1 MRTLNY
7 LLKLLCH
14 RNRDGSY
21 ATRADRERMLALFA
35 NQLHE
40 LCYRH
45 MRADSLKPKHV
56 EALLE
61 RWKAEGLSA
70 ATIKNRSAALRWWA
84 EKIGKENVVARKND
98 AYRVERRQFV
108 TNQDKGK
115 DLDPTKLDQVASPYV
130 AMSLRLQEAFGLRR
144 EESIKL
150 RPAWA
155 DQGNVLRLKASWTK
169 GGRERE
175 IPIRTEAQRAVLD
188 EAKKLAAGGSLIPA
202 GSSYREQLNAFK
214 AECKRVGINR
224 VHGLRHRYAQT
235 RYLEKTGWECP
246 ARGGPTA
253 KQLTPEQR
261 SIDQRARLEISLELG
276 HNRAQ
281 VTATYVGR

>member
-1 MRTLNY
+1 MRDLNY
-7 LLKLLCH
+7 QLKQLGH
-14 RNRDGSY
+14 RNRDGSF
-21 ATRADRERMLALFA
+21 ATQADRERMLALFA

-40 LCYRH
+40 LGYRH

-70 ATIKNRSAALRWWA
+70 ATIKNRLAVLRWWA
-84 EKIGKENVVARKND
+84 EKIGKENVVAREND
-98 AYRVERRQFV
+98 AYGVDRRQFV

-115 DLDPTKLDQVASPYV
+115 DLDPAQVGEVSSPYV

-144 EESIKL
+144 EESMKI

-155 DQGNVLRLKASWTK
+155 DQGNVLRLSDSWTK
-169 GGRERE
+169 GGRYRE
-175 IPIRTEAQRAVLD
+175 IPIGTDAQRVVLD
-188 EAKKLAAGGSLIPA
+188 EAKRLAGGGSLIPH
-202 GSSYREQLNAFK
+202 GLSYRDQLKAFR
-214 AECKRVGINR
+214 AECKRVGING

-246 ARGGPTA
+246 ARGGATA
-253 KQLTPEQR
+253 KQLSPEQR

-276 HNRAQ
+276 HGRAQ
-281 VTATYVGR
+281 IMATYCGK